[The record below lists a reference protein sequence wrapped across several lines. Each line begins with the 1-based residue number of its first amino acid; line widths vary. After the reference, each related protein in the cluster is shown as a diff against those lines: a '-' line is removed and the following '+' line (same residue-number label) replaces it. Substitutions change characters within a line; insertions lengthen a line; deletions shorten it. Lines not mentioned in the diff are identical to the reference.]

1 MMNKKTKEYLSN
13 KRNFIPNVDWFDEH
27 FTCNF
32 LYSDLKVKEGLN
44 ERRDTLA
51 KDEVTSR
58 ILTHWQSEGLISDDR
73 PEGRGW
79 RKYSIS
85 EQIWIKCIIKLRGFG
100 MDLKKIKRVKE
111 YLEIYYSDKNPSKY
125 PELDFYIVLASASE
139 EPVKLIVFQ
148 TGEAMLALQRHI
160 DIALQYKMIE
170 DDFISI
176 DLNRI
181 VNEGFKNKDIKTDY
195 VDYSKTNIEKE
206 VTKNIFQKGIRTIK
220 LTVDN
225 GNEYHLEQEFIIDSK
240 RELEGLFNK
249 LEYAEKT
256 EKKMGRKIIY
266 KITDKKRIRK

>member
-1 MMNKKTKEYLSN
+1 MNTKAKEYLSN
-13 KRNFIPNVDWFDEH
+13 KRNFMPNADWFDEH

-32 LYSDLKVKEGLN
+32 LYSKLKVKEKLN
-44 ERRDTLA
+44 ERSNTIA

-73 PEGRGW
+73 LEGKGW

-111 YLEIYYSDKNPSKY
+111 YLELYYSEKSPSKY
-125 PELDFYIVLASASE
+125 PLLDFYIVTTASE

-148 TGEAMLALQRHI
+148 TGEAILALQSHI
-160 DIALQYKMIE
+160 DIALQFKMIE

-181 VNEGFKNKDIKTDY
+181 VNEGFKNKNIKTDY
-195 VDYSKTNIEKE
+195 INYSKSNIEKE
-206 VTKNIFQKGIRTIK
+206 VTKNIFKKGIRTIK
-220 LTVDN
+220 LTIDN
-225 GNEYHLEQEFIIDSK
+225 GNEYHLDQEFIFDSK

-249 LEYAEKT
+249 LEFAEKK
-256 EKKMGRKIIY
+256 EKKMGKKIIY
-266 KITDKKRIRK
+266 KITENKRIRK